1 MDKELSYE
9 TKQKN
14 RRIKIIRYSSVLIF
28 LLFIFW
34 LFGYLINTPVQRS
47 KLVIGTAKKGRIEAS
62 INAIATVIPE
72 FEEVIISPIQ
82 SGIQKINISAG
93 AKVDSGQSIMQLNK
107 EFVILEYERK
117 VDQLNLIKT
126 QLSRTILRFENN
138 ISDLEIQR
146 QILTLKSKRL
156 YAVYQDA
163 QKLLG
168 IGSGSKEEIDLAR
181 MNYEI
186 GELELQQLN
195 KQIEN
200 NTEAQKAE
208 TRELELNISI
218 EKKNVDELK
227 RKIDHAD
234 IKSTRRGVVTWVK
247 DEIGSNVVPGEMLA
261 RIADLSSFKIEASIS
276 DVHAEKLHEG
286 QTAIVRINENNLR
299 GSITSINPS
308 VKNGTVNF
316 LISLNE
322 KNSSLLRSQLKVE
335 VFVITGTKDN
345 TIIVPNGT
353 AFNGSSKQ
361 TLFMIENEKAYRR
374 EVIVGLS
381 NIDSVEIVSGISE
394 GEEVIVSDMR
404 KYEKRET
411 IRVK

>member
-9 TKQKN
+9 TKQKK
-14 RRIKIIRYSSVLIF
+14 RRIKIIRYSSVLLF

-34 LFGYLINTPVQRS
+34 LFGYLINTPVHRS

-117 VDQLNLIKT
+117 LDQLNLIKT
-126 QLSRTILRFENN
+126 QLSRTILRLENN

-168 IGSGSKEEIDLAR
+168 IGSGSREEIDLAR

-195 KQIEN
+195 KQIGN

-261 RIADLSSFKIEASIS
+261 RIADLSSFKIEAGIS

-286 QTAIVRINENNLR
+286 QDAIVRINENNLR
-299 GSITSINPS
+299 GTIISINPS

-322 KNSSLLRSQLKVE
+322 KNSPLLRSQLKVE
-335 VFVITGTKDN
+335 VFVITGIKDN
-345 TIIVPNGT
+345 AIIVPNGA
-353 AFNGSSKQ
+353 AFNGSGKQ
-361 TLFMIENEKAYRR
+361 ALFMIENEKAYRR
-374 EVIVGLS
+374 EVVVGLS

-404 KYEKRET
+404 KH
-411 IRVK
+411 